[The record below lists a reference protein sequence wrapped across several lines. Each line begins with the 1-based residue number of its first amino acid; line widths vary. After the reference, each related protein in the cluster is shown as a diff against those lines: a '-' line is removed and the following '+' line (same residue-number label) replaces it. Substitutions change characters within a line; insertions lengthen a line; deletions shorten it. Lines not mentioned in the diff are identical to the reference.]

1 VNSRRVLS
9 ALGAV
14 VVLMAVL
21 SACGGSS
28 STPPAPVRTRGPA
41 SPTPSAAPTAKPT
54 PTVSPSPTPSPT
66 PIPAASGHLYVA
78 GTYVE
83 RFPIAGG
90 TPEETPDLVYPAQY
104 SWPVAVDAQGN
115 VYASE
120 LYRSEI
126 AVFPP
131 NSTTPSREITL
142 SFGSGSPSYPQ
153 ANGLAVSRTGY
164 LYVSFYGVTESI
176 PEGGVLIY
184 GPQAQGDAPPVQTI
198 FTAAGTTQFTGGG
211 IALARTGEMLTSY
224 QDIFESY
231 VSTYRTPVRKPRETR
246 QLTLPYQNASGL
258 AIDVN
263 RQLYVSTTCGSSCP
277 EDTAVEVFA
286 LDADGPAKPKRII
299 SIANATS
306 FGPGIAISA
315 NVLFVTNPTQNSV
328 SEVFSSVGGRQKPIS
343 TLVVPFTTQD
353 VKVGP

>member
-1 VNSRRVLS
+1 
-9 ALGAV
+9 
-14 VVLMAVL
+14 MAVL

-90 TPEETPDLVYPAQY
+90 KPNETPDLVYRAQY
-104 SWPVAVDAQGN
+104 SWPVAVDAEGN

-120 LYRSEI
+120 MRGSEI

-142 SFGSGSPSYPQ
+142 SFGSVPSSYPK
-153 ANGLAVSRTGY
+153 ANGLAVSRTGF
-164 LYVSFYGVTESI
+164 LYVSFYGTTGSI
-176 PEGGVLIY
+176 LEGGVLIY
-184 GPQAQGDAPPVQTI
+184 GPQAQGDAPPAQTI
-198 FTAAGTTQFTGGG
+198 LTAGSTQFADGGVT
-211 IALARTGEMLTSY
+211 LAGTGEMITSY
-224 QDIFESY
+224 QDVFESY
-231 VSTYRTPVRKPRETR
+231 VLTYRAPVREPRQIR
-246 QLTLPYQNASGL
+246 QLTLPYESAAGL
-258 AIDVN
+258 AIDDN
-263 RQLYVSTTCGSSCP
+263 RELYVNTTCGSSCP
-277 EDTAVEVFA
+277 ENALVEVFPLHA
-286 LDADGPAKPKRII
+286 SGPAKPRRII

-306 FGPGIAISA
+306 FGPGIAISGNA
-315 NVLFVTNPTQNSV
+315 LFVTNPARNTV
-328 SEVFSSVGGRQKPIS
+328 YEAFSSVGGQQNPIS
-343 TLVVPFTTQD
+343 SLVLPFTPQD